1 MAKISAHFKDI
12 FRGTETGKL
21 KGERRSCCCRRQP
34 QRCGCLDL
42 GELNVSEILVPKP
55 FDFSFNHASHHKY
68 VASNLGFVRV
78 TLVWSKVIQLQVL
91 GAV

>member
-1 MAKISAHFKDI
+1 MAKISARFKDI

-42 GELNVSEILVPKP
+42 GELNVSEILVPE
-55 FDFSFNHASHHKY
+55 
-68 VASNLGFVRV
+68 VANRLTSLLTMRAIISMLLA
-78 TLVWSKVIQLQVL
+78 T
-91 GAV
+91 